1 MGQMAQRVVG
11 GDVCGETGRKKLR
24 AGRAAKMDL
33 RMLFLLWKLL
43 WTRQSTG

>member
-1 MGQMAQRVVG
+1 MAQRVVG
-11 GDVCGETGRKKLR
+11 GDDWGEIGRIKLR